1 MKERK
6 EISVKKKK
14 KEEKDSSRPAYI
26 TWLNR
31 LAVGGTLLAI
41 IEAIHIMIHGQ
52 GLSDKL
58 DFGAGAYYY
67 ADIPKFATL
76 VNGDHFQSQVSMP
89 VLILL
94 FLIWGFLMYRL
105 WVWMERK
112 SH

>member
-1 MKERK
+1 MKEKKR
-6 EISVKKKK
+6 KKK
-14 KEEKDSSRPAYI
+14 DRNNPAYI

-31 LAVGGTLLAI
+31 LAVGGTLFAI
-41 IEAIHIMIHGQ
+41 IEAIHIMIRGQ
-52 GLSDKL
+52 GLSDQL

-94 FLIWGFLMYRL
+94 FLIWGFLMYKL
-105 WVWMERK
+105 WIWIERK
-112 SH
+112 ND